1 MGEQTIKGKKE
12 MRSSTRWKS
21 REAAEAAQ
29 EEPVSTLYKQMQ
41 NWEPLE
47 AFFAQSSVVLSTN
60 VDQSRVLNR
69 ACFGKP
75 IFAASSPLVSATSA
89 PTRKKSTI
97 YHVSLLH
104 LQSCN

>member
-1 MGEQTIKGKKE
+1 LGEQTIKGKKD

-21 REAAEAAQ
+21 HEAAEAAQ
-29 EEPVSTLYKQMQ
+29 EEPVSTLYEQMR

-60 VDQSRVLNR
+60 VDQSKVLNR

-97 YHVSLLH
+97 HHVSSLY
-104 LQSCN
+104 LQSFY